1 MESETGARINIR
13 GKGTARSWE
22 KKGRDGHEDEPL
34 HAYVTS
40 INSEAVK
47 KAADKIRNFIK
58 EIVDIRVANA
68 VAHHEDMSGNQKRL
82 VGMSSCI

>member
-13 GKGTARSWE
+13 GKETVRSWDRT
-22 KKGRDGHEDEPL
+22 KRDGKPIPGEDEPL

-40 INSEAVK
+40 TNPESVK

-58 EIVDIRVANA
+58 EIVD
-68 VAHHEDMSGNQKRL
+68 MSGDQKRK

>member
-1 MESETGARINIR
+1 MESEPGARINIR
-13 GKGTARSWE
+13 GKETVRSWD
-22 KKGRDGHEDEPL
+22 KAGRDGKPLPGEDEPL

-40 INSEAVK
+40 TNPESVK

-58 EIVDIRVANA
+58 EIVD
-68 VAHHEDMSGNQKRL
+68 MSGDQKRK

>member
-13 GKGTARSWE
+13 GKETVRSWD
-22 KKGRDGHEDEPL
+22 KKGRDGQPIPGEDEPL

-40 INSEAVK
+40 TNPESVK

-58 EIVDIRVANA
+58 EIVD
-68 VAHHEDMSGNQKRL
+68 MSGNEKRK

>member
-1 MESETGARINIR
+1 MSETGTRINIR
-13 GKGTARSWE
+13 GKETVRSWD
-22 KKGRDGHEDEPL
+22 KAGRDGKPLPGEDEPL

-40 INSEAVK
+40 TNPEAVK

-58 EIVDIRVANA
+58 EIVD
-68 VAHHEDMSGNQKRL
+68 MSGDQKRK

>member
-1 MESETGARINIR
+1 MSETGTRINIR
-13 GKGTARSWE
+13 GKETVRSWD
-22 KKGRDGHEDEPL
+22 KAGRDGKPLPGEDEPL

-40 INSEAVK
+40 TNPEAVK

-58 EIVDIRVANA
+58 EIVDM
-68 VAHHEDMSGNQKRL
+68 DGDQKRK